1 MITKKALRKAR
12 VLAFWEKHGLQAAM
26 EAFGVKRLTLFL
38 WKRKLKEA
46 EGKFEGLNEKKTTP
60 KIKRKRIWPLEILAE
75 IKRLRW
81 QHPNLGKE
89 KLSPELKEFCDNK
102 GLKCPQPRTIGRL
115 IKDLGGLRIYP
126 QRISHFG
133 RIKPI
138 KRQKVLRKPKDF
150 QAEHPGHCVALDTVE
165 KIIGGKRRYIITF
178 EDLYTRF
185 SFAWETTSHA
195 SLAATEFFA
204 LCRRVFPFS
213 FAFMFVLT
221 DNGSEFKKHFSEEL
235 RKLHLTHYHTYPKT
249 PKMNAHLE
257 RFNRTLQEE
266 FVDYHLADLLIP
278 EIFNRKLAE
287 YLLWYNAKR
296 VHFAF
301 QNKLSPIQFMSSL
314 PINQLPEKC
323 KNGWPHT
330 NTLQKQK
337 FLLEFTNPVKRGL
350 FYGNTQYSHYRP
362 R

>member
-1 MITKKALRKAR
+1 
-12 VLAFWEKHGLQAAM
+12 LQATA
-26 EAFGVKRLTLFL
+26 EAFGFKRRTLFL

-46 EGKFEGLNEKKTTP
+46 EGKFEGLNKKKTTP

-81 QHPNLGKE
+81 KHPN
-89 KLSPELKEFCDNK
+89 
-102 GLKCPQPRTIGRL
+102 
-115 IKDLGGLRIYP
+115 
-126 QRISHFG
+126 
-133 RIKPI
+133 
-138 KRQKVLRKPKDF
+138 
-150 QAEHPGHCVALDTVE
+150 
-165 KIIGGKRRYIITF
+165 
-178 EDLYTRF
+178 
-185 SFAWETTSHA
+185 
-195 SLAATEFFA
+195 
-204 LCRRVFPFS
+204 S

-257 RFNRTLQEE
+257 RFNCTLQEE

-314 PINQLPEKC
+314 PINQLPEKR
-323 KNGWPHT
+323 KSGWPHT
-330 NTLQKQK
+330 TL
-337 FLLEFTNPVKRGL
+337 L
-350 FYGNTQYSHYRP
+350 FFIQM
-362 R
+362 

>member
-1 MITKKALRKAR
+1 MRIFCKYKGIKGFVKLYNDALRYQYMITKKALRKAR
-12 VLAFWEKHGLQAAM
+12 VLAFWEKHGLQATLD
-26 EAFGVKRLTLFL
+26 AFQAKRRTLFN
-38 WKRKLKEA
+38 WKKTFE
-46 EGKFEGLNEKKTTP
+46 EGGKKIDALCEKKTIP

-81 QHPNLGKE
+81 KHPNLGKE
-89 KLSPELKEFCDNK
+89 KLYPELKEFCGNK
-102 GLKCPQPRTIGRL
+102 DLKCPQPRTIGRL

-133 RIKPI
+133 KIKPI

-150 QAEHPGHCVALDTVE
+150 KAEHPGHCVALDTVE
-165 KIIGGKRRYIITF
+165 KIIDGKRRYIITF

-195 SLAATEFFA
+195 SLAAAGFFA

-221 DNGSEFKKHFSEEL
+221 DNGSEFKKHFSEDL

-266 FVDYHLADLLIP
+266 FVDYHLADLLLP

-314 PINQLPEKC
+314 PINQLPEKR

-330 NTLQKQK
+330 
-337 FLLEFTNPVKRGL
+337 FI
-350 FYGNTQYSHYRP
+350 
-362 R
+362 

>member
-26 EAFGVKRLTLFL
+26 EAFGFKRRTLFL

-150 QAEHPGHCVALDTVE
+150 QAEHLRLGNDQPRLLGGCRVLRSLPPSLSFLFRLYVRLNRQRFGIQETLFRRFE
-165 KIIGGKRRYIITF
+165 KTAF
-178 EDLYTRF
+178 NSL
-185 SFAWETTSHA
+185 SHL
-195 SLAATEFFA
+195 SQDPQDERSSGTIQPHFA
-204 LCRRVFPFS
+204 LCRKSLLIITWPTCSFRRSSTASWPSIFS
-213 FAFMFVLT
+213 GTTSNEFISLSKTNFLRYNSCHHYQLT
-221 DNGSEFKKHFSEEL
+221 DCPKSAKWVASYMGLTKKITCVYYWHGSSL
-235 RKLHLTHYHTYPKT
+235 RIEKIKIISYLHL
-249 PKMNAHLE
+249 
-257 RFNRTLQEE
+257 F
-266 FVDYHLADLLIP
+266 
-278 EIFNRKLAE
+278 
-287 YLLWYNAKR
+287 
-296 VHFAF
+296 
-301 QNKLSPIQFMSSL
+301 
-314 PINQLPEKC
+314 
-323 KNGWPHT
+323 
-330 NTLQKQK
+330 
-337 FLLEFTNPVKRGL
+337 
-350 FYGNTQYSHYRP
+350 
-362 R
+362 

>member
-1 MITKKALRKAR
+1 MRIFCKYKGLKGFVKLYNDALRYQYMITKKALRKAR
-12 VLAFWEKHGLQAAM
+12 VLAFWEKHGLQATA
-26 EAFGVKRLTLFL
+26 EAFGVKRRTLFL

-138 KRQKVLRKPKDF
+138 KRQKILRKPKDF

-178 EDLYTRF
+178 
-185 SFAWETTSHA
+185 
-195 SLAATEFFA
+195 
-204 LCRRVFPFS
+204 
-213 FAFMFVLT
+213 
-221 DNGSEFKKHFSEEL
+221 
-235 RKLHLTHYHTYPKT
+235 
-249 PKMNAHLE
+249 
-257 RFNRTLQEE
+257 
-266 FVDYHLADLLIP
+266 
-278 EIFNRKLAE
+278 
-287 YLLWYNAKR
+287 
-296 VHFAF
+296 

-314 PINQLPEKC
+314 PINKLPEKR

-330 NTLQKQK
+330 GA
-337 FLLEFTNPVKRGL
+337 GL
-350 FYGNTQYSHYRP
+350 FSSPCYH
-362 R
+362 